1 MFMKIKYI
9 NHKQLEY
16 VIPNY
21 FYGEEYDVEDIYID
35 KISIITDIDNYYND
49 INIDFS
55 KGEESLAEYKRI
67 TDLYTKDIDVR
78 FIKIKGL
85 IRSDN
90 FLITTNKE
98 IRKKYRIKKFIY
110 KSNIPTV
117 QENFDWVTFNRD
129 LQINNLLNGS
139 N

>member
-1 MFMKIKYI
+1 MKIRYI
-9 NHKQLEY
+9 NKKQLDY

-21 FYGEEYDVEDIYID
+21 FYGEEYDVEEIYID

-67 TDLYTKDIDVR
+67 TDLYTKDVDVR
-78 FIKIKGL
+78 YIKIKGI
-85 IRSDN
+85 IRPES
-90 FLITTNKE
+90 FLVTTNKE
-98 IRKKYRIKKFIY
+98 IKRKYRIKKFIY

-117 QENFDWVTFNRD
+117 QDNFDWVPFNRD
-129 LQINNLLNGS
+129 LQIDKLLNGS

>member
-1 MFMKIKYI
+1 MKIRYI
-9 NHKQLEY
+9 NKKQLDY

-21 FYGEEYDVEDIYID
+21 FYGEEYDVEEIYID

-55 KGEESLAEYKRI
+55 KGEESIAEYKRI
-67 TDLYTKDIDVR
+67 TDLYTKDVDVR
-78 FIKIKGL
+78 YIKIKGI
-85 IRSDN
+85 IRPES
-90 FLITTNKE
+90 FLVTTNKE
-98 IRKKYRIKKFIY
+98 IKRKYRIKKFIY

-117 QENFDWVTFNRD
+117 QDNFDWVPFNRD
-129 LQINNLLNGS
+129 LQIDKLLNGS

>member
-1 MFMKIKYI
+1 MKIRYI
-9 NHKQLEY
+9 NKKQLDY

-21 FYGEEYDVEDIYID
+21 FYGEEYDVEEIYID

-67 TDLYTKDIDVR
+67 TDLYTKDVDVKY
-78 FIKIKGL
+78 IKIKGI
-85 IRSDN
+85 IRPES
-90 FLITTNKE
+90 FLVTTNKE
-98 IRKKYRIKKFIY
+98 IRRKYRIKKFIY

-117 QENFDWVTFNRD
+117 QGSFDWVPFNRD
-129 LQINNLLNGS
+129 LQIDKLLNGS

>member
-1 MFMKIKYI
+1 MKIRYI
-9 NHKQLEY
+9 NKKQLDY

-21 FYGEEYDVEDIYID
+21 FYGEEYEVEEIYTD
-35 KISIITDIDNYYND
+35 KISIITDVDNYYND

-67 TDLYTKDIDVR
+67 TDLYTKDVDVR
-78 FIKIKGL
+78 YIKIKGI
-85 IRSDN
+85 IRPDS
-90 FLITTNKE
+90 FLVTTNNE
-98 IRKKYRIKKFIY
+98 IRRKYRIKKFIY

-117 QENFDWVTFNRD
+117 QDNFDWVPFNRD
-129 LQINNLLNGS
+129 LQIDKLLNGR

>member
-1 MFMKIKYI
+1 MKINYI
-9 NHKQLEY
+9 NQKQLEY

-21 FYGEEYDVEDIYID
+21 FYGEEYDVEDIYTD

-55 KGEESLAEYKRI
+55 KGEESLEEYKRI

-85 IRSDN
+85 VRSDN

>member
-1 MFMKIKYI
+1 MKIKYI

>member
-1 MFMKIKYI
+1 MKIRYI
-9 NHKQLEY
+9 NKKQLDY

-21 FYGEEYDVEDIYID
+21 FYGEEYEVEEIYID

-67 TDLYTKDIDVR
+67 TDLYTKDVDVKY
-78 FIKIKGL
+78 IKIKGI
-85 IRSDN
+85 IRPES
-90 FLITTNKE
+90 FLVTTNKE
-98 IRKKYRIKKFIY
+98 IRRKYRIKKFIY

-117 QENFDWVTFNRD
+117 QDNFDWVPFNRD
-129 LQINNLLNGS
+129 LQIDKLLNGS

>member
-1 MFMKIKYI
+1 MKIKYI

-117 QENFDWVTFNRD
+117 QDNFDWVTFNRD

>member
-1 MFMKIKYI
+1 MKIRYI
-9 NHKQLEY
+9 NKKQLDY

-21 FYGEEYDVEDIYID
+21 FYGEEYKVEEIYTD

-67 TDLYTKDIDVR
+67 TDLYTKDVDVR
-78 FIKIKGL
+78 YIKIKGI
-85 IRSDN
+85 IRPDS
-90 FLITTNKE
+90 FLVTTNKE
-98 IRKKYRIKKFIY
+98 IRRKYRIKKFIY

-117 QENFDWVTFNRD
+117 QDNFDWVPFNRD
-129 LQINNLLNGS
+129 LQIDKLLNGS

>member
-1 MFMKIKYI
+1 MKIKYI

-117 QENFDWVTFNRD
+117 QENFDWLTFNRD

>member
-1 MFMKIKYI
+1 MKIRYI
-9 NHKQLEY
+9 NKKQLDY

-21 FYGEEYDVEDIYID
+21 FYGEEYEVEEIYID

-67 TDLYTKDIDVR
+67 TDLYTKDVDVKY
-78 FIKIKGL
+78 IKIKGI
-85 IRSDN
+85 IRPES
-90 FLITTNKE
+90 FLVTTNKE
-98 IRKKYRIKKFIY
+98 IRRKYRIKKFIY

-117 QENFDWVTFNRD
+117 QGSFDWVPFNRD
-129 LQINNLLNGS
+129 LQIDKLLNGS

>member
-1 MFMKIKYI
+1 MKIRYI
-9 NHKQLEY
+9 NKKQLDY

-21 FYGEEYDVEDIYID
+21 FYGEEYEVEEIYTD

-67 TDLYTKDIDVR
+67 TDLYTKDVDVR
-78 FIKIKGL
+78 YIKIKGI
-85 IRSDN
+85 IRPES
-90 FLITTNKE
+90 FLVTTNKE
-98 IRKKYRIKKFIY
+98 IRRKYRIKKFIY

-117 QENFDWVTFNRD
+117 QDNFDWVPFNRD
-129 LQINNLLNGS
+129 LQIDKLLNGS

>member
-1 MFMKIKYI
+1 MKIRYI
-9 NHKQLEY
+9 NKKQLDY

-21 FYGEEYDVEDIYID
+21 FYGEEYDVEEIYID

-55 KGEESLAEYKRI
+55 KGEESIAEYKRI
-67 TDLYTKDIDVR
+67 TDLYTKDVDVR
-78 FIKIKGL
+78 YIKIKGI
-85 IRSDN
+85 IRPES
-90 FLITTNKE
+90 FLVTTNKE
-98 IRKKYRIKKFIY
+98 IRRKYRIKKFIY

-117 QENFDWVTFNRD
+117 QDNFDWVPFNRD
-129 LQINNLLNGS
+129 LQIDKLLDGS

>member
-1 MFMKIKYI
+1 MKIRYI
-9 NHKQLEY
+9 NKKQLDY

-21 FYGEEYDVEDIYID
+21 FYGEEYDVEEIYID

-67 TDLYTKDIDVR
+67 TDLYTKDVDVR
-78 FIKIKGL
+78 YIKIKGI
-85 IRSDN
+85 IRPES
-90 FLITTNKE
+90 FLVTTNKE
-98 IRKKYRIKKFIY
+98 IRRKYRIKKFIY

-117 QENFDWVTFNRD
+117 QDNFDWVPFNRD
-129 LQINNLLNGS
+129 LQIDKLLNGS

>member
-1 MFMKIKYI
+1 MKIKYI

-21 FYGEEYDVEDIYID
+21 FYSEEYDVEDIYID

-129 LQINNLLNGS
+129 LQINDLLNGS

>member
-1 MFMKIKYI
+1 MKIRYI
-9 NHKQLEY
+9 NKKQLDY

-21 FYGEEYDVEDIYID
+21 FYGEEYDVEEIYID

-55 KGEESLAEYKRI
+55 KGEKSLAEYKRI
-67 TDLYTKDIDVR
+67 TDLYTKDVDVKC
-78 FIKIKGL
+78 IKIKGI
-85 IRSDN
+85 IRPES
-90 FLITTNKE
+90 FLVTTNKE
-98 IRKKYRIKKFIY
+98 IRRKYRIKKFIY

-117 QENFDWVTFNRD
+117 QGSFDWVPFNRD
-129 LQINNLLNGS
+129 LQIDKLLNGS